1 MIGGGQEHG
10 SSERGCQELEEEIS
24 AESEWRDFKVKSQAT
39 VSAVCRDSSYFLI
52 LGILFYCDTLLQS
65 F

>member
-39 VSAVCRDSSYFLI
+39 VSAVC
-52 LGILFYCDTLLQS
+52 
-65 F
+65 